1 MSDLGSSFGIH
12 QNQLYETIAI
22 TFADLKDGVSYI
34 PNCACM
40 GVRFIDEETF
50 QMTPFLAT
58 DTYQNLF
65 NFPYV
70 SINFVNNMYLYA
82 KAALIG
88 ENAGPNEPEFSE
100 SNFDHKMIKLLINE
114 GQGEEEFKWLFLKE
128 SWGTVLG
135 KLGKRQKIVK
145 RDQFG
150 ENKALLCEFKVID
163 FLKRN
168 ESFNLI
174 NRSNNLALEIIIL
187 TTRLKIAKNFDKKQ
201 IYDDIFNKI
210 TFYKREIERFCQND
224 NLLKTLDFVTNY
236 IEEKVKW

>member
-12 QNQLYETIAI
+12 FNQLYETIAI
-22 TFADLKDGVSYI
+22 TFAEAKDGTNYI

-40 GVRFIDEETF
+40 GVRFIDGKTF
-50 QMTPFLAT
+50 QMTPFLTT

-65 NFPYV
+65 SFPYV
-70 SINFVNNMYLYA
+70 SINFVSNVYLYA

-88 ENAGPNEPEFSE
+88 ENAGQKEPEFLE
-100 SNFDHKMIKLLINE
+100 SDFDHKIIKLLRNE
-114 GQGEEEFKWLFLKE
+114 GHDEEELKWLFLKE

-150 ENKALLCEFKVID
+150 ENKALLGEFQIID

-187 TTRLKIAKNFDKKQ
+187 TTRLKIAKKFGKKQ
-201 IYDDIFNKI
+201 LYDDIFNRI
-210 TFYKREIERFCQND
+210 TFYKKEIERFCQND
-224 NLLKTLDFVTNY
+224 EVLKTLDFVSKY
-236 IEEKVKW
+236 IEENVKW